1 MEKEGFETKKG
12 ILLDSCERDK
22 SDGGAESSDIKESSI
37 VNNQTALSLEGN
49 KCEKEEL
56 KNVSSHDGE
65 VLKLQSEVSEVDV
78 PQVLKDGLEKESF
91 SEVRELDA
99 PTDKKM
105 GEETVDAYDKN
116 QAKLPGVGNS
126 VDVRE
131 KSSDPESGKRSHELK
146 EGVHSDT
153 DSDSKILEQGFD
165 EGEEEPVFDGTEVF
179 EMEGERNTFSQSL
192 NNDSE
197 GQVSAWPEKAVALTN
212 FVRQKSLIAVS
223 TVLRRLSGKSD
234 DGQVDPD
241 EYNNWK
247 RENSSKEDGSF
258 LAESDAQKVSNKSAE
273 KSVWN
278 PLNLVRIS
286 RGASGE
292 DKSLQVE
299 SIEDLTHPI
308 AMKGRIILYT
318 RLRCLGC
325 KETRRYLH
333 GKRLRYVE
341 INIDVYPNRKQELE
355 KISGSSAVPKVFFNE
370 VLIGG
375 LMELKILEESGK
387 LDEKVEYV
395 ITEPPPYEAPLPPLS
410 GEDDLSSSGAIDEL
424 ALIVR
429 KMKGSISIKD
439 RFYKMRRFTNCFIG
453 SESVDFLSQD
463 QYLEREDA
471 VEFGRKLGNKLFFR
485 HVTDENTFEDGNHLY
500 RFLDD
505 DPLVSQCQNITRG
518 IAEAKPKA
526 ITEISSRLRFLS
538 CAILEA
544 YASEDGNH
552 LDYRSIHGS
561 EEFARY
567 LRITEE
573 LQRVELSDMT
583 REEKLSFFINL
594 YNMTAIHAIL
604 VSGHPSGALERRKF
618 FGDFKYVIG
627 GSTYSLSGIYN
638 GILRG
643 NQRPPYNLIKQF
655 RMNDKRLKVALPY
668 PEPLVHFALVSGTRS
683 GPALRCY
690 SPGNIDQE
698 LIESARNFLRT
709 GGLYIDLTAN
719 VAYVSKILKW
729 YGVDFGKNEME
740 VLKHAA
746 NYLDATESQA
756 LLDLL
761 SKSQLK
767 VIYQPFD
774 WGLNH

>member
-1 MEKEGFETKKG
+1 MEKEAFGTEKG
-12 ILLDSCERDK
+12 ILLDYRERDK
-22 SDGGAESSDIKESSI
+22 SDGGTESSDIKESSS
-37 VNNQTALSLEGN
+37 VNNQTALAVEGN
-49 KCEKEEL
+49 KSEKEGV

-65 VLKLQSEVSEVDV
+65 VLKLRSEVSEVDV
-78 PQVLKDGLEKESF
+78 PQVLKDGLQRESS

-99 PTDKKM
+99 PTVEKTK
-105 GEETVDAYDKN
+105 ETVDAHDKR
-116 QAKLPGVGNS
+116 QTTLPGVGNY
-126 VDVRE
+126 VRE
-131 KSSDPESGKRSHELK
+131 KSSDLETEKGPYELK
-146 EGVHSDT
+146 EGVCSDT
-153 DSDSKILEQGFD
+153 DSDSKILDQGFD
-165 EGEEEPVFDGTEVF
+165 DGEEEPVFDGTEVF
-179 EMEGERNTFSQSL
+179 EMEADRNMSSQSL

-223 TVLRRLSGKSD
+223 TVLRRLSGKSG

-241 EYNNWK
+241 EYNNFK
-247 RENSSKEDGSF
+247 RENSSKEDGTF
-258 LAESDAQKVSNKSAE
+258 LAESDAQEVSNKSAE

-286 RGASGE
+286 RDTSGE
-292 DKSLQVE
+292 DKSLQVDF
-299 SIEDLTHPI
+299 IEDLTHPI

-318 RLRCLGC
+318 RLRCLDC

-375 LMELKILEESGK
+375 LIELKNLEESGK

-429 KMKGSISIKD
+429 KMKVSVSIKD

-453 SESVDFLSQD
+453 LESVDFLSED
-463 QYLEREDA
+463 QYLEREEA

-505 DPLVSQCQNITRG
+505 DPLVSHCQNIPRG
-518 IAEAKPKA
+518 ISEVKPKA
-526 ITEISSRLRFLS
+526 ITEISSRFRFLS
-538 CAILEA
+538 YAILEA
-544 YASEDGNH
+544 YASEDGKH

-573 LQRVELSDMT
+573 LQRVELSDMA

-594 YNMTAIHAIL
+594 YNMMAIHATL

-643 NQRPPYNLIKQF
+643 NQRPPYNLIKPF
-655 RMNDKRLKVALPY
+655 RVNDKRIKVALPY

-690 SPGNIDQE
+690 SPGSIDQE

-709 GGLYIDLTAN
+709 GGLYTDLIAN
-719 VAYVSKILKW
+719 VAYVSKTLKW
-729 YGVDFGKNEME
+729 YGVDFGKNETE